1 MTKAATE
8 ITVKQIGANGQISLG
23 KKYAGRH
30 VVIDDLGDGTWM
42 VRTASVVPDSE
53 RWLHEPET
61 LRALEEAMAWAAAN
75 PARTDNTEE
84 ILTRLEDA
92 SR

>member
-30 VVIDDLGDGTWM
+30 VVIDDLGDGTWL
-42 VRTASVVPDSE
+42 VRTASIIPDSE
-53 RWLHEPET
+53 RWLDDPVARRD
-61 LRALEEAMAWAAAN
+61 LDAALDWAART
-75 PARTDNTEE
+75 PASSAETES
-84 ILTRLEDA
+84 ILARLEDA
-92 SR
+92 CR

>member
-1 MTKAATE
+1 MTKAATA

-42 VRTASVVPDSE
+42 VRTASFIPDSE
-53 RWLHEPET
+53 RWLHDPET
-61 LRALEEAMAWAAAN
+61 RRALDRALEWAASN
-75 PARTDNTEE
+75 PPDPSTTDDILARLD
-84 ILTRLEDA
+84 DA